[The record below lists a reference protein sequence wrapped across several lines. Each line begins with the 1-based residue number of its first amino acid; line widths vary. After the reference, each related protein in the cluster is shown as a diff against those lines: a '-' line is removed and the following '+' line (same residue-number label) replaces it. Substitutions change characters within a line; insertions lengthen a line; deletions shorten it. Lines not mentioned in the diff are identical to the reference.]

1 MTIARFARAA
11 EGPIGGALWF
21 FWFVKSVCYVV
32 LLYFHG
38 KMFRVGAKRESEAT
52 LRRISLAGVLF
63 VLGACA
69 HAPIQPSGTH
79 LRAEEP
85 APSGSVPAPIQIS
98 TLLPKPKPTQR
109 PETYSVVVNGVR
121 AQELLFALARDA
133 KLNIDIHSG
142 ITGTVTLNAI
152 EQTLPQLLSRISKQ
166 VDMRWEL
173 DGPNLIVMPD
183 SPYLHTY
190 RIDYLNMERTST
202 GTVGVS
208 SQIGTG
214 GGTAGGGGAGAAGA
228 TGGGNSSST
237 TVRNT
242 SDNKFWATLEKNIKD
257 ILHETD
263 KVLPTGA
270 TQSTL
275 VQASTGA
282 PGSAPPPP
290 TAPNVSFREA
300 AAVIVNAEAGLVIV
314 RATSRQHEKIQEFL
328 DQVLANAR
336 RQVLIE
342 ATIAEVQLN
351 NQYQQGIDWSA
362 LRTRGLTTIS
372 GSQISSGNVTTNP
385 LFPFGIGATPPSS
398 LPSASTIPNL
408 LTLAVSRGTNIAG
421 VLQLLESFG
430 TVRVLSSP
438 KISVLNNQTALLRVV
453 DNIVYFTVQVTIV
466 ATANVAATTATNTSP
481 VTVPVGFVMNI
492 TPQISDNDT
501 ILLNV
506 KPTTTRLVK
515 FVNDPNPDLAKAGV
529 QNPVP
534 QLRMRELESLIKVN
548 SGQIAVLG
556 GLIEDS
562 VNDIEDTIPIINSIP
577 IIGSLF
583 SSRNRNN
590 AKTELV
596 VFLRPVVIRDPSID
610 GDFRSFRTM
619 IPGEDFI
626 SRPNPGKAGT
636 PEFSR

>member
-1 MTIARFARAA
+1 M
-11 EGPIGGALWF
+11 
-21 FWFVKSVCYVV
+21 
-32 LLYFHG
+32 
-38 KMFRVGAKRESEAT
+38 
-52 LRRISLAGVLF
+52 RRISLAGVVF

-69 HAPIQPSGTH
+69 HAPIPQSDTH

-85 APSGSVPAPIQIS
+85 APSGTVPSPVQIS
-98 TLLPKPKPTQR
+98 TILPKPKPTAR
-109 PETYSVVVNGVR
+109 PETYSVVVNGVKV
-121 AQELLFALARDA
+121 QELLFALARDA
-133 KLNIDIHSG
+133 KLNIDVHPG

-152 EQTLPQLLSRISKQ
+152 EQTLPQLLTRISKQ
-166 VDMRWEL
+166 ADMRWEL

-190 RIDYLNMERTST
+190 RIDYVNMERTST

-214 GGTAGGGGAGAAGA
+214 AGSAGGGGATGGA
-228 TGGGNSSST
+228 GGGNSSST
-237 TVRNT
+237 MVLNT
-242 SDNKFWATLEKNIKD
+242 SNNKFWATLEKNIKD

-263 KVLPTGA
+263 KVLPTG
-270 TQSTL
+270 TPQPTL
-275 VQASTGA
+275 LQVVTGA
-282 PGSAPPPP
+282 PGTAPPAP
-290 TAPNVSFREA
+290 TAPNVNFREA
-300 AAVIVNAEAGLVIV
+300 AAVMINAEASLVIV

-328 DQVLANAR
+328 DQVMANVK

-372 GSQISSGNVTTNP
+372 GNQISSGNVTTTP
-385 LFPFGIGATPPSS
+385 QFPPGINVTAPGL
-398 LPSASTIPNL
+398 LPSAPAFPNL

-430 TVRVLSSP
+430 NVRVLSSP
-438 KISVLNNQTALLRVV
+438 KLSVLNNQTALLRVV
-453 DNIVYFTVQVTIV
+453 DNIVYFNVQVTV
-466 ATANVAATTATNTSP
+466 VPGTTNSLPTVATNTTP
-481 VTVPVGFVMNI
+481 VTVPVGFVMNV
-492 TPQISDNDT
+492 TPQISGDDT

-506 KPTTTRLVK
+506 KPSTTRVVT
-515 FVNDPNPDLAKAGV
+515 FVNDPNPALIIP
-529 QNPVP
+529 NRVP
-534 QLRMRELESLIKVN
+534 QLRMREMESLIKVN

-590 AKTELV
+590 TKTELV
-596 VFLRPVVIRDPSID
+596 VFLRPIVVRDPSID
-610 GDFRSFRTM
+610 GDFRAFREM
-619 IPGEDFI
+619 LPGENFI
-626 SRPNPGKAGT
+626 SRPNPGKAGS

>member
-1 MTIARFARAA
+1 MR
-11 EGPIGGALWF
+11 GAQGF

-32 LLYFHG
+32 LFYFSG
-38 KMFRVGAKRESEAT
+38 KMFRVGAEKESEAT

-63 VLGACA
+63 ALGACA
-69 HAPIQPSGTH
+69 HAPIQPSDTH
-79 LRAEEP
+79 LRAEGP
-85 APSGSVPAPIQIS
+85 APSGTVPAPIQIS
-98 TLLPKPKPTQR
+98 TILPKPKPTQR
-109 PETYSVVVNGVR
+109 PETYTVVVNGVR
-121 AQELLFALARDA
+121 VQELLFALARDA
-133 KLNIDIHSG
+133 KLNIDVHPG
-142 ITGTVTLNAI
+142 ITGAVTLNAI

-190 RIDYLNMERTST
+190 RIDYVNMERTST

-214 GGTAGGGGAGAAGA
+214 GGTAGGGGGGAAG
-228 TGGGNSSST
+228 GGNTSST
-237 TVRNT
+237 TVLNT
-242 SDNKFWATLEKNIKD
+242 SNNKFWATLEKNIKD

-263 KVLPTGA
+263 KVLPAGGA
-270 TQSTL
+270 QPAPQPRA
-275 VQASTGA
+275 VPPGA
-282 PGSAPPPP
+282 AAAPE
-290 TAPNVSFREA
+290 TTSPNVGFREA

-328 DQVLANAR
+328 DQVLANAK

-362 LRTRGLTTIS
+362 LRTRGLTSLS
-372 GSQISSGNVTTNP
+372 GNQISSGNVTTTS
-385 LFPFGIGATPPSS
+385 PFLPGITVTPPAA
-398 LPSASTIPNL
+398 LPSAPAFPNL

-430 TVRVLSSP
+430 NVRVLSSP
-438 KISVLNNQTALLRVV
+438 KLSVLNNQTALLRVV
-453 DNIVYFTVQVTIV
+453 DNLVYFQVQSSTSQTLNTPSLLSVT
-466 ATANVAATTATNTSP
+466 TTA
-481 VTVPVGFVMNI
+481 VTVPVGFVMNV
-492 TPQISDNDT
+492 TPQISSDDT

-506 KPTTTRLVK
+506 KPSTTRLIR
-515 FVNDPNPDLAKAGV
+515 FVTDPNPLLPPGIPN
-529 QNPVP
+529 QVP
-534 QLRMRELESLIKVN
+534 QLRMREMESLIKVN

-562 VNDIEDTIPIINSIP
+562 VNDIEDTIPIINAIP
-577 IIGSLF
+577 FIGSLF

-590 AKTELV
+590 TKTELV
-596 VFLRPVVIRDPSID
+596 VFLRPVVVKDASID

-626 SRPNPGKAGT
+626 SRPNPGKAGL

>member
-1 MTIARFARAA
+1 M
-11 EGPIGGALWF
+11 
-21 FWFVKSVCYVV
+21 
-32 LLYFHG
+32 
-38 KMFRVGAKRESEAT
+38 
-52 LRRISLAGVLF
+52 RRISLACSVL

-69 HAPIQPSGTH
+69 HAPIQQSETH
-79 LRAEEP
+79 LRAGEP
-85 APSGSVPAPIQIS
+85 APSGTVPAPIQIS
-98 TLLPKPKPTQR
+98 TILPKPKPTQR
-109 PETYSVVVNGVR
+109 PETYSVVVNGVKV
-121 AQELLFALARDA
+121 QELLFALARDA
-133 KLNIDIHSG
+133 KLNIDVHPG

-190 RIDYLNMERTST
+190 RIDYVNMERTST

-214 GGTAGGGGAGAAGA
+214 AGTTGAGGGAAGG

-263 KVLPTGA
+263 KVLPTGGPSFQPRA
-270 TQSTL
+270 
-275 VQASTGA
+275 
-282 PGSAPPPP
+282 APPGPAGASGV
-290 TAPNVSFREA
+290 APETTTPNISFREA
-300 AAVIVNAEAGLVIV
+300 AAVMVNAEASLVIV

-328 DQVLANAR
+328 DQVLANAK

-362 LRTRGLTTIS
+362 LRVRGLTSLLVTETGRTSGLPSTPGFPSILTVNASRGNIS
-372 GSQISSGNVTTNP
+372 GI
-385 LFPFGIGATPPSS
+385 
-398 LPSASTIPNL
+398 
-408 LTLAVSRGTNIAG
+408 
-421 VLQLLESFG
+421 LQLLESFG
-430 TVRVLSSP
+430 NVRVLSSP

-453 DNIVYFTVQVTIV
+453 DNIVYFNVQVTVVPGSI
-466 ATANVAATTATNTSP
+466 TTLSTTATNTTP
-481 VTVPVGFVMNI
+481 VTVPVGFVMNV

-515 FVNDPNPDLAKAGV
+515 FVPDPNPIFTAPNV
-529 QNPVP
+529 PQNLIP
-534 QLRMRELESLIKVN
+534 QLRMREMESLIKVN

-590 AKTELV
+590 TKTELV
-596 VFLRPVVIRDPSID
+596 VFLRPVVVKDPSID
-610 GDFRSFRTM
+610 GDFRAFRDM
-619 IPGEDFI
+619 LPGEDFI
-626 SRPNPGKAGT
+626 SRPNPGKAGL

>member
-1 MTIARFARAA
+1 
-11 EGPIGGALWF
+11 
-21 FWFVKSVCYVV
+21 
-32 LLYFHG
+32 
-38 KMFRVGAKRESEAT
+38 MFLFQVRLQSESEAT
-52 LRRISLAGVLF
+52 LRRISLAGFVLA
-63 VLGACA
+63 LGACA
-69 HAPIQPSGTH
+69 HAPIPQSDTH

-85 APSGSVPAPIQIS
+85 ARSGTVPAPIQIS
-98 TLLPKPKPTQR
+98 TILPKPKPTQR
-109 PETYSVVVNGVR
+109 PETYSVVVNGVKV
-121 AQELLFALARDA
+121 QELLFALARDA
-133 KLNIDIHSG
+133 KLNIDVHPG

-190 RIDYLNMERTST
+190 RVDYVNMERTST

-214 GGTAGGGGAGAAGA
+214 GGTAGAGGGGAAGG

-257 ILHETD
+257 VLHETD

-270 TQSTL
+270 PQPTL
-275 VQASTGA
+275 LQTITGA
-282 PGSAPPPP
+282 PGTPPPAP

-300 AAVIVNAEAGLVIV
+300 ASVIVNAEAGLVIV

-342 ATIAEVQLN
+342 ATIAEVQLS

-372 GSQISSGNVTTNP
+372 GSQISSGNVSTTP
-385 LFPFGIGATPPSS
+385 QFPPGINVTAPSS
-398 LPSASTIPNL
+398 LPSASAIPNL

-430 TVRVLSSP
+430 NVRVLSSP
-438 KISVLNNQTALLRVV
+438 KLSVLNNQTALLRVV
-453 DNIVYFTVQVTIV
+453 DNIVYFNVQVTVVPGTI
-466 ATANVAATTATNTSP
+466 NSGTTVATNTTP
-481 VTVPVGFVMNI
+481 VTASVGFVMNV

-506 KPTTTRLVK
+506 KPTTTRFVK
-515 FVNDPNPDLAKAGV
+515 FVNDPNPDLARAGV

-534 QLRMRELESLIKVN
+534 QLRMREMESLIKVN

-562 VNDIEDTIPIINSIP
+562 VNDIEDTIPIINAIP
-577 IIGSLF
+577 FIGSLF

-596 VFLRPVVIRDPSID
+596 VFLRPIVVKDPSID
-610 GDFRSFRTM
+610 GDFRAFREM
-619 IPGEDFI
+619 LPGENFI
-626 SRPNPGKAGT
+626 SRPNPGKAGL

>member
-1 MTIARFARAA
+1 MYQVRL
-11 EGPIGGALWF
+11 E
-21 FWFVKSVCYVV
+21 
-32 LLYFHG
+32 
-38 KMFRVGAKRESEAT
+38 RESEAN
-52 LRRISLAGVLF
+52 LRRISLAGVVF
-63 VLGACA
+63 VLGGCA
-69 HAPIQPSGTH
+69 HAPIPQSDTH

-85 APSGSVPAPIQIS
+85 AASGTVPAPVQIS
-98 TLLPKPKPTQR
+98 TILPKPKPTAR
-109 PETYSVVVNGVR
+109 PETYTVVVNGVKV
-121 AQELLFALARDA
+121 QELLFALARDA
-133 KLNIDIHSG
+133 KLNIDVHPG

-190 RIDYLNMERTST
+190 RIDYVNMERTST

-208 SQIGTG
+208 SQIGAG
-214 GGTAGGGGAGAAGA
+214 GGAAGGGGGAAGGA
-228 TGGGNSSST
+228 GGGNSSST

-263 KVLPTGA
+263 KVLPTGTPQPA
-270 TQSTL
+270 AA
-275 VQASTGA
+275 QAPGA
-282 PGSAPPPP
+282 PGGAAPAA
-290 TAPNVSFREA
+290 TVPNVSFREA
-300 AAVIVNAEAGLVIV
+300 AAVIVNAEAGVVIV

-328 DQVLANAR
+328 DLVLANAK

-362 LRTRGLTTIS
+362 LRTRGLTTVS
-372 GSQISSGNVTTNP
+372 GNQISSGNVTTTPN
-385 LFPFGIGATPPSS
+385 FPPGVTVSPPGS
-398 LPSASTIPNL
+398 LPSASAIPNL

-430 TVRVLSSP
+430 NVRVLSSP
-438 KISVLNNQTALLRVV
+438 KLSVLNNQTALLRVV
-453 DNIVYFTVQVTIV
+453 DNIVYFNVQSSQTATINTGVQTSVT
-466 ATANVAATTATNTSP
+466 TTA
-481 VTVPVGFVMNI
+481 VTVPVGFVMNV

-506 KPTTTRLVK
+506 KPSTTRLIR
-515 FVNDPNPDLAKAGV
+515 FVNDPNPLLTIPN
-529 QNPVP
+529 QVP
-534 QLRMRELESLIKVN
+534 QLRMREMESLIKVN

-562 VNDIEDTIPIINSIP
+562 VNDVEDTIPIINSIP
-577 IIGSLF
+577 FIGSLF

-590 AKTELV
+590 TKTELV
-596 VFLRPVVIRDPSID
+596 VFLRPVVVKDPSID
-610 GDFRSFRTM
+610 GDFRAFREM
-619 IPGEDFI
+619 LPGENFV
-626 SRPNPGKAGT
+626 SRPNPGKAGL

>member
-1 MTIARFARAA
+1 
-11 EGPIGGALWF
+11 
-21 FWFVKSVCYVV
+21 
-32 LLYFHG
+32 
-38 KMFRVGAKRESEAT
+38 
-52 LRRISLAGVLF
+52 LRRIWLAGVLF
-63 VLGACA
+63 ALGACA

-79 LRAEEP
+79 LRAEGP

-98 TLLPKPKPTQR
+98 TILPKPKPTQR

-133 KLNIDIHSG
+133 KLNIDVHPG
-142 ITGTVTLNAI
+142 ITGAVTLNAI

-166 VDMRWEL
+166 IDMRWEL

-190 RIDYLNMERTST
+190 RIDYVNMERLST

-208 SQIGTG
+208 SQIGTSAAG
-214 GGTAGGGGAGAAGA
+214 GAGGGGAAGGAAG
-228 TGGGNSSST
+228 GGNTSST
-237 TVRNT
+237 TVLNT
-242 SDNKFWATLEKNIKD
+242 SNNKFWATLEKNIKD
-257 ILHETD
+257 ILQQTD
-263 KVLPTGA
+263 KLLPTGA
-270 TQSTL
+270 PQPTL
-275 VQASTGA
+275 VQALTGA
-282 PGSAPPPP
+282 PGSAPPAP
-290 TAPNVSFREA
+290 TAPNVTFREA
-300 AAVIVNAEAGLVIV
+300 ASVIVNAEASLVIV
-314 RATSRQHEKIQEFL
+314 RATSRQHERIQEFV
-328 DQVLANAR
+328 DQVLANVK

-351 NQYQQGIDWSA
+351 NQYQQGIDWAA
-362 LRTRGLTTIS
+362 LSTRGLTTIS
-372 GSQISSGNVTTNP
+372 GGQISSGNVTTIP
-385 LFPFGIGATPPSS
+385 QFPTPPFAVQAPGS

-438 KISVLNNQTALLRVV
+438 KLSVLNNQTALLRVV
-453 DNIVYFTVQVTIV
+453 DNIVYFTVQVSVI
-466 ATANVAATTATNTSP
+466 AGGPNQNATTATNTTP
-481 VTVPVGFVMNI
+481 VIVPVGFVMNV
-492 TPQISDNDT
+492 TPQISGDDT

-506 KPTTTRLVK
+506 RPSTTRVIR

-534 QLRMRELESLIKVN
+534 QLRMREMESLIKVN

-577 IIGSLF
+577 FIGSFF

-590 AKTELV
+590 TKTELV
-596 VFLRPVVIRDPSID
+596 VFLRPIVVKDASID

-626 SRPNPGKAGT
+626 SRPNPGKAGM
-636 PEFSR
+636 PELR

>member
-1 MTIARFARAA
+1 M
-11 EGPIGGALWF
+11 
-21 FWFVKSVCYVV
+21 
-32 LLYFHG
+32 
-38 KMFRVGAKRESEAT
+38 
-52 LRRISLAGVLF
+52 RRISLAGFVL

-69 HAPIQPSGTH
+69 HAPIEQSDTH
-79 LRAEEP
+79 IRAGEP
-85 APSGSVPAPIQIS
+85 APSGTVPAPIQIS
-98 TLLPKPKPTQR
+98 TILPPPKPTAR
-109 PETYSVVVNGVR
+109 PETYSVVVNGVKV
-121 AQELLFALARDA
+121 QELLFALARDA
-133 KLNIDIHSG
+133 KLNIDVHPG
-142 ITGTVTLNAI
+142 ITGTVTVNAI
-152 EQTLPQLLSRISKQ
+152 EQTLPQLLSRISRQ

-173 DGPNLIVMPD
+173 EGPNLIVMPD
-183 SPYLHTY
+183 SPYLHIY
-190 RIDYLNMERTST
+190 RIDYVNMERTAT

-208 SQIGTG
+208 SQIGTAAG
-214 GGTAGGGGAGAAGA
+214 GAGGGGAAGGAGGA
-228 TGGGNSSST
+228 NSSST
-237 TVRNT
+237 TVRNI

-263 KVLPTGA
+263 KILPTGGA
-270 TQSTL
+270 
-275 VQASTGA
+275 QAAFQPRAVPPAA
-282 PGSAPPPP
+282 PGAAGVPSPAASEA

-300 AAVIVNAEAGLVIV
+300 AAVIVNAEAGVVFV

-328 DQVLANAR
+328 DQVLASAK

-362 LRTRGLTTIS
+362 LRTRGLTTVS
-372 GSQISSGNVTTNP
+372 GNQISSGNVSTNP
-385 LFPFGIGATPPSS
+385 LFPPGITVTAPGS
-398 LPSASTIPNL
+398 LPSAPAFPNL

-438 KISVLNNQTALLRVV
+438 KLSVLNNQTALIRVV
-453 DNIVYFTVQVTIV
+453 DNIVYFNVSVTL
-466 ATANVAATTATNTSP
+466 AAGNLNSNAVTATNTTP

-492 TPQISDNDT
+492 TPQISDSDT

-515 FVNDPNPDLAKAGV
+515 FVLDPNPDLARAGV

-534 QLRMRELESLIKVN
+534 QLRMREMESLIKVN

-562 VNDIEDTIPIINSIP
+562 VNDVEDTIPIINAIP
-577 IIGSLF
+577 FIGSFF

-590 AKTELV
+590 TKTELV
-596 VFLRPVVIRDPSID
+596 VFLRPVVIRDASID

-626 SRPNPGKAGT
+626 SRPNPGKAGM

>member
-1 MTIARFARAA
+1 
-11 EGPIGGALWF
+11 
-21 FWFVKSVCYVV
+21 
-32 LLYFHG
+32 
-38 KMFRVGAKRESEAT
+38 MFRIGAERESEAT
-52 LRRISLAGVLF
+52 MRRISLAGVLF
-63 VLGACA
+63 ALGACA
-69 HAPIQPSGTH
+69 HAPIPPSGTH

-85 APSGSVPAPIQIS
+85 APSGTVPPPIQIS
-98 TLLPKPKPTQR
+98 TILPKPKPTSR

-133 KLNIDIHSG
+133 KLNIDVHPG
-142 ITGTVTLNAI
+142 ITGVVTLNAI

-190 RIDYLNMERTST
+190 RIDYVNMERTSI

-208 SQIGTG
+208 SQIGTAG
-214 GGTAGGGGAGAAGA
+214 GGTGAGGGGAAGG
-228 TGGGNSSST
+228 TGGPNSSST

-263 KVLPTGA
+263 KILPTGA
-270 TQSTL
+270 PQPSL
-275 VQASTGA
+275 VQALAGA
-282 PGSAPPPP
+282 PGSPPPAP
-290 TAPNVSFREA
+290 AAPNVTFREA
-300 AAVIVNAEAGLVIV
+300 ASVIVNAEAGLVIV

-328 DQVLANAR
+328 DQVLANAK

-351 NQYQQGIDWSA
+351 NQYQQGIDWTA

-372 GSQISSGNVTTNP
+372 GNQISSGTVTATP
-385 LFPFGIGATPPSS
+385 LFPPGVGGNPLGT
-398 LPSASTIPNL
+398 LPSAPAFPNL

-438 KISVLNNQTALLRVV
+438 KLSVLNNQTALLRVV
-453 DNIVYFTVQVTIV
+453 DNIVYFNIQVTL
-466 ATANVAATTATNTSP
+466 AAGNLNSNPVTATNTTP
-481 VTVPVGFVMNI
+481 VTVPVGFVMNV

-529 QNPVP
+529 VNQVP
-534 QLRMRELESLIKVN
+534 QLRMREMESLIKVN

-562 VNDIEDTIPIINSIP
+562 VNDIEDTIPIINAIP
-577 IIGSLF
+577 FIGSLF

-596 VFLRPVVIRDPSID
+596 VFLRPIVVKDASID

-626 SRPNPGKAGT
+626 SRPNPGKAGI

>member
-1 MTIARFARAA
+1 
-11 EGPIGGALWF
+11 
-21 FWFVKSVCYVV
+21 
-32 LLYFHG
+32 
-38 KMFRVGAKRESEAT
+38 
-52 LRRISLAGVLF
+52 
-63 VLGACA
+63 
-69 HAPIQPSGTH
+69 
-79 LRAEEP
+79 
-85 APSGSVPAPIQIS
+85 
-98 TLLPKPKPTQR
+98 
-109 PETYSVVVNGVR
+109 VVVNGVR
-121 AQELLFALARDA
+121 VQELLFALARDA
-133 KLNIDIHSG
+133 RLNIDVHAG
-142 ITGTVTLNAI
+142 ITGTVTINAI
-152 EQTLPQLLSRISKQ
+152 EQTLPQLLTRISKQ

-183 SPYLHTY
+183 SPYLRTY
-190 RIDYLNMERTST
+190 RIDYVNMERNST

-214 GGTAGGGGAGAAGA
+214 GGAAGGGGAGGGA
-228 TGGGNSSST
+228 GGGNTSST

-263 KVLPTGA
+263 KVLPTGPTPQPRA
-270 TQSTL
+270 
-275 VQASTGA
+275 VPPGA
-282 PGSAPPPP
+282 PGTAAAPEAI
-290 TAPNVSFREA
+290 APNISFREA
-300 AAVIVNAEAGLVIV
+300 AAVIINAEASLVIV

-328 DQVLANAR
+328 DQVMANVK

-372 GSQISSGNVTTNP
+372 GHQISSGNVSTTP
-385 LFPFGIGATPPSS
+385 QFPAGIGVRAPSS
-398 LPSASTIPNL
+398 LPSASAIPNL

-430 TVRVLSSP
+430 NVRVLSSP
-438 KISVLNNQTALLRVV
+438 KLSVLNNQTALLRVV
-453 DNIVYFTVQVTIV
+453 DNIVYFTVQVSLV
-466 ATANVAATTATNTSP
+466 PGGPNQNATTATNTSP
-481 VTVPVGFVMNI
+481 VTVPVGFVMNV
-492 TPQISDNDT
+492 TPQISGDDT

-506 KPTTTRLVK
+506 KPSTTRLIR
-515 FVNDPNPDLAKAGV
+515 FVNDPNPDLARAGV

-534 QLRMRELESLIKVN
+534 QLRMREMESLIKVN

-562 VNDIEDTIPIINSIP
+562 VNDIEDTIPIINAIP
-577 IIGSLF
+577 FIGSLF

-590 AKTELV
+590 TKTELV
-596 VFLRPVVIRDPSID
+596 VFLRPVVVKDASID

-626 SRPNPGKAGT
+626 LRPNPGKAGL

>member
-1 MTIARFARAA
+1 
-11 EGPIGGALWF
+11 
-21 FWFVKSVCYVV
+21 
-32 LLYFHG
+32 
-38 KMFRVGAKRESEAT
+38 
-52 LRRISLAGVLF
+52 
-63 VLGACA
+63 
-69 HAPIQPSGTH
+69 
-79 LRAEEP
+79 
-85 APSGSVPAPIQIS
+85 
-98 TLLPKPKPTQR
+98 
-109 PETYSVVVNGVR
+109 VVVNGVR

-133 KLNIDIHSG
+133 KLNIDVHPG
-142 ITGTVTLNAI
+142 ITGVVTLNAI

-190 RIDYLNMERTST
+190 RIDYVNMERTT
-202 GTVGVS
+202 IGTVGVS

-214 GGTAGGGGAGAAGA
+214 AGTAGAGGGGAAGG

-263 KVLPTGA
+263 KVLPTGGA
-270 TQSTL
+270 PQPSL
-275 VQASTGA
+275 LQVVTGA
-282 PGSAPPPP
+282 PGTAPPAP
-290 TAPNVSFREA
+290 APNVSFREA
-300 AAVIVNAEAGLVIV
+300 ASVIANAEAGLLIV
-314 RATSRQHEKIQEFL
+314 RATLRQHEKIQEFL
-328 DQVLANAR
+328 DQVLANAK

-372 GSQISSGNVTTNP
+372 GNQISSGNVTTNP
-385 LFPFGIGATPPSS
+385 LFPAGIAVTAPSS
-398 LPSASTIPNL
+398 LPSAPAFPNL
-408 LTLAVSRGTNIAG
+408 LTLAVTRGTNIAG

-430 TVRVLSSP
+430 NVRVLSSP
-438 KISVLNNQTALLRVV
+438 KLSVLNNQTALLRVV
-453 DNIVYFTVQVTIV
+453 DNIVYFNVQVSI
-466 ATANVAATTATNTSP
+466 AAGNLNSNAVTATNTTP
-481 VTVPVGFVMNI
+481 VTVPVGFVMNV

-515 FVNDPNPDLAKAGV
+515 FVNDPNPALAQAGV
-529 QNPVP
+529 VNQVP
-534 QLRMRELESLIKVN
+534 QLRMREMESLIKVN

-590 AKTELV
+590 TKTELV
-596 VFLRPVVIRDPSID
+596 VFLRPIVVKDASID

-619 IPGEDFI
+619 LPGEDFI
-626 SRPNPGKAGT
+626 SRPNPGKAGL